1 MSDADLKAELE
12 RLKAENAKATTL
24 GSGDIKVFAS
34 IKIDATINGSGNI
47 RYSGGGSV
55 SSVTHGSGSIS
66 AAD

>member
-1 MSDADLKAELE
+1 M
-12 RLKAENAKATTL
+12 

-34 IKIDATINGSGNI
+34 IKTDATINGSGNI

-55 SSVTHGSGSIS
+55 SAVTHGSGSIS

>member
-1 MSDADLKAELE
+1 MGSGNIDASG
-12 RLKAENAKATTL
+12 LKAENAKATTM

-34 IKIDATINGSGNI
+34 IKTDCTINGSGNI

-55 SSVTHGSGSIS
+55 SAVTHGSGSIS